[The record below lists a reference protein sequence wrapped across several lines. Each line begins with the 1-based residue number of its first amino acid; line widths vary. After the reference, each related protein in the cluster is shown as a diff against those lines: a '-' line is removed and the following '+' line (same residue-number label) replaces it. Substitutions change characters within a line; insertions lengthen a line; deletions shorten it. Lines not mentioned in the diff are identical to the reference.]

1 MVQNCSENVRQERQQ
16 HQKSFLLKTEKGRQK
31 SQQIHWQNLLQ
42 IEKRDKIQRCVFDNG
57 NF

>member
-16 HQKSFLLKTEKGRQK
+16 HQKSFLLKIEAGRQE